1 MAVDLVMLGI
11 AMLLA
16 PALAEFAK
24 MRSRNEKGY
33 DWLAMGGVSYLV
45 SVALSNDIGFGLA
58 SILGYG
64 STLFAAVGLIAGVL
78 GVVVIVTGS
87 LKQ

>member
-11 AMLLA
+11 AMMLA

-24 MRSRNEKGY
+24 IRSKADKGY

-45 SVALSNDIGFGLA
+45 SVAMSNDIGFGLA

-78 GVVVIVTGS
+78 GVVVIIMNSVR
-87 LKQ
+87 Q